1 MAPLRTHNSSIFAVS
16 STRLGAAGF
25 PDRLRREPGA
35 ACAKLGVLLLTPPS
49 PHSDGAHPPRHAP
62 LIEHPVVARAVVWC
76 TLHSAL
82 CTLHS
87 ALCTLQELTANSSS
101 PSKFLAKSARYLA
114 S

>member
-1 MAPLRTHNSSIFAVS
+1 MTPPRTHNSSIFAVS

-25 PDRLRREPGA
+25 PDRLRREPGSSA

-49 PHSDGAHPPRHAP
+49 PHSDGAHPPRHAL

-82 CTLHS
+82 CTLHP
-87 ALCTLQELTANSSS
+87 EGANSSS